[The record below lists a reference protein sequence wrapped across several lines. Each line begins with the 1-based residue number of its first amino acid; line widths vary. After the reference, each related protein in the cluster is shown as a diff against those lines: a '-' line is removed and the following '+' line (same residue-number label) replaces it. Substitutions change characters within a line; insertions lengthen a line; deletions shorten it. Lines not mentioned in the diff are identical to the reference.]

1 MNQNYSF
8 YDMKVISF
16 CDIHFYD
23 AQSFK
28 NFVFFKNKSLF
39 LFPSGPGLAE
49 LNNDKVY
56 LSSLQGESVNFFDS
70 GLFVILLKLKNIH
83 VKKFSGYLFINEF
96 FTFLKENKIRNYLFI
111 EPSFDHS
118 IVNMNFMKKNYIDSS
133 INSYI
138 APIYN
143 YKSPKDN
150 KLLNYINKHKPKFIV
165 LNIGGG
171 VQEKLAKW
179 LKYRIN
185 YNVQIF
191 CTGAAI
197 SFLTKKQAPVNSF
210 IDKIFLGWLVRCI
223 FCPKIFIPRYF
234 KALKFIYIFLT
245 NYKSISVR
253 ELSVTNKK

>member
-1 MNQNYSF
+1 
-8 YDMKVISF
+8 MKVINF
-16 CDIHFYD
+16 CGVDFYD
-23 AQSFK
+23 VKSFK
-28 NFVFFKNKSLF
+28 NFVLFKNKKVF

-49 LNNDKVY
+49 LKNDQVY
-56 LSSLQGESVNFFDS
+56 LSSLQDRSINFFDS
-70 GLFVILLKLKNIH
+70 GLFVLLLKLKNIH
-83 VKKFSGYLFINEF
+83 VKKFSGYLFIKEL
-96 FTFLKENKIRNYLFI
+96 FTFLKDNKIRNYLFI

-118 IVNMNFMKKNYIDSS
+118 IVNRNFMKKNYIDSS

-138 APIYN
+138 APIYDYN
-143 YKSPKDN
+143 SPKDN
-150 KLLNYINKHKPKFIV
+150 NLLNYIIRHKPKFIV

-179 LKYRIN
+179 LKYNIN
-185 YNVQIF
+185 FNVQIF

-223 FCPKIFIPRYF
+223 FSPKIFIPRYF
-234 KALKFIYIFLT
+234 KALKFIYIFFT

-253 ELSVTNKK
+253 EFSVINKNEF